1 MLLAAEEEP
10 VSMVVGALTS
20 FAWWTAVG
28 SSASFTEMSPAAQK
42 ASLAAEMARVAA
54 EKARRASPRRARIA
68 AQRASLA
75 AEMARVAAEKA
86 KRLPVEIF
94 ERRLAAAKETAEGLI
109 IGL

>member
-54 EKARRASPRRARIA
+54 EKA
-68 AQRASLA
+68 
-75 AEMARVAAEKA
+75 